1 MSAPRVYQ
9 NLIGGEYV
17 VSSSGKT
24 FERRNPADTRE
35 VVGVFQDSAVED
47 INAAVAAAR
56 EAYKSWRKVPAP
68 RRGEILLKAADLI
81 QARKEEFSRDLTR
94 EMGKPLFEAGGDIVE
109 AIGMAQ
115 YAGGEGRRMH
125 GVTTP
130 SEMPNKFQM
139 SIRQPIGVVGLIT
152 PWNFP
157 MAIASWKM
165 LPALVCGNTIVI
177 KPGEDASVSTYNLV
191 ECLIEAGLP
200 PGVVNIVTGYGP
212 SAGQPL
218 VEHPDVPVISFTG
231 STEVGRLVYELGA
244 RQIKRVSLEMGG
256 KNPLIVMPDA
266 DLDLVLNG
274 VLWAAFGTTGQR
286 CTATSRLIVH
296 KDVAAPLVER
306 IVAQAQSL
314 RIGNGLDPD
323 TQMGP
328 LVNADQVSR
337 VMGYIELG
345 QQEGATLRC
354 GGKRLSEGDYAHG
367 YFVQPTVFTGVRPEM
382 RIARE
387 EIFGPVLS
395 VIEVESLSEAVAVAN
410 NVAYGLSSAIYTRDI
425 NAAFQAMHE
434 LQAGIVYI
442 NAPTIGAEIHLP
454 FGGVK
459 ATGNGHRE
467 AGPTM
472 LDVFS
477 EWKSVYIDYS
487 GTLQR
492 AQIDNVED

>member
-1 MSAPRVYQ
+1 MSESRVFQ
-9 NLIGGEYV
+9 NFIGGEFV
-17 VSSSGKT
+17 DSSSGKT
-24 FERRNPADTRE
+24 FERRNPADQRDL
-35 VVGVFQDSAVED
+35 VGVFPDSNAED
-47 INAAVAAAR
+47 VQAAVAAAKA
-56 EAYKSWRKVPAP
+56 AYPAWKKVPAP
-68 RRGEILLKAADLI
+68 RRGEILLRAAELLL
-81 QARKEEFSRDLTR
+81 ARKDRYSLDLTR

-115 YAGGEGRRMH
+115 YAGSEGRRMH

-130 SEMPNKFQM
+130 SELPNKFQL
-139 SIRQPIGVVGLIT
+139 SLRQPIGVVGLIT

-165 LPALVCGNTIVI
+165 LPALVCGNTVVI

-191 ECLIEAGLP
+191 ECLVEAGLP
-200 PGVVNIVTGYGP
+200 PGVVNIVAGYGP

-231 STEVGRLVYELGA
+231 STDVGRLVYELAA

-266 DLDLVLNG
+266 DLDLVMQG
-274 VLWAAFGTTGQR
+274 VVWAAFGTTGQR

-296 KDVAAPLVER
+296 KDVAAKLVDRIVER
-306 IVAQAQSL
+306 AQSL
-314 RIGNGLDPD
+314 RVGNGLHAD
-323 TQMGP
+323 TEMGP
-328 LVNADQVSR
+328 LVNADQLKR
-337 VMGYIELG
+337 VLSYIELG
-345 QQEGATLRC
+345 KAEGATLRC
-354 GGKRLSEGDYAHG
+354 GGAQLTEGDYAHG
-367 YFVQPTVFTGVRPEM
+367 FFVQPTVFTGVQRTM

-395 VIEVESLSEAVAVAN
+395 VIEVSSLDEALSVAN
-410 NVAYGLSSAIYTRDI
+410 EVAYGLSSSIYTRDI
-425 NAAFQAMHE
+425 NAALQAMHE
-434 LQAGIVYI
+434 LEAGIVYI

-487 GTLQR
+487 GALQR
-492 AQIDNVED
+492 AQIDNVE

>member
-1 MSAPRVYQ
+1 MSMVREFK
-9 NLIGGEYV
+9 NLIGGAFV
-17 VSSSGKT
+17 ASRSGNT
-24 FERRNPADTRE
+24 YERRNPADRRE
-35 VVGVFQDSAVED
+35 VVGIFQDSTADDVND
-47 INAAVAAAR
+47 AVAAAKA
-56 EAYKSWRKVPAP
+56 AYPAWKQVPAP
-68 RRGEILLKAADLI
+68 KRGEILLRAAELL
-81 QARKEEFSRDLTR
+81 QARKERYSRDLTR

-115 YAGGEGRRMH
+115 YAGSEGRRMH

-130 SEMPNKFQM
+130 SELPNKFQLSM
-139 SIRQPIGVVGLIT
+139 RQPIGVVGLIT

-165 LPALVCGNTIVI
+165 LPALVCGNTVVI

-191 ECLIEAGLP
+191 ECLVEAGLP

-244 RQIKRVSLEMGG
+244 RQLKRVSLEMGG
-256 KNPLIVMPDA
+256 KNPLIVMDDA
-266 DLDLVLNG
+266 DLDLVEQG
-274 VLWAAFGTTGQR
+274 VVWGAFGTTGQR

-296 KDVAAPLVER
+296 RKVAGPLVAR
-306 IVAQAQSL
+306 IVARATSL
-314 RIGNGLDPD
+314 RIGNGLDPA
-323 TQMGP
+323 TEMGP
-328 LVNADQVSR
+328 LVNDDQLRR
-337 VMGYIELG
+337 VLGYMELG
-345 QQEGATLRC
+345 RREGATLRC
-354 GGKRLSEGDYAHG
+354 GGAQLSEGAYAHG
-367 YFVQPTVFTGVRPEM
+367 FFVQPTLFSDVTPHM

-395 VIEVESLSEAVAVAN
+395 VIEVASLDEALAVAN
-410 NVAYGLSSAIYTRDI
+410 DVAYGLSSSIYTRDV
-425 NAAFQAMHE
+425 NAAYRAMHE
-434 LQAGIVYI
+434 LEAGIVYI

-477 EWKSVYIDYS
+477 EWKSVYVDYS
-487 GTLQR
+487 GALQR
-492 AQIDNVED
+492 AQIDNVE

>member
-1 MSAPRVYQ
+1 MSESRVFQ
-9 NLIGGEYV
+9 NFIGGEFV
-17 VSSSGKT
+17 ASSSGKT
-24 FERRNPADTRE
+24 FERRNPADQRDL
-35 VVGVFQDSAVED
+35 VGVFPDSNAED
-47 INAAVAAAR
+47 VQAAVAAAKA
-56 EAYKSWRKVPAP
+56 AYPAWKKVPAP
-68 RRGEILLKAADLI
+68 RRGEILLRAAELLL
-81 QARKEEFSRDLTR
+81 ARKDRYSHDLTR

-115 YAGGEGRRMH
+115 YAGSEGRRMH

-130 SEMPNKFQM
+130 SELPNKFQL
-139 SIRQPIGVVGLIT
+139 SLRQPIGVVGLIT

-165 LPALVCGNTIVI
+165 LPALVCGNTVVI

-191 ECLIEAGLP
+191 ECLVEAGLP
-200 PGVVNIVTGYGP
+200 PGVVNIVAGYGP

-231 STEVGRLVYELGA
+231 STDVGRLVYELAA

-266 DLDLVLNG
+266 DLDLVMQG
-274 VLWAAFGTTGQR
+274 VVWAAFGTTGQR

-296 KDVAAPLVER
+296 KDVAAKLVDRIVER
-306 IVAQAQSL
+306 AKSL
-314 RIGNGLDPD
+314 RVGNGLHAD
-323 TQMGP
+323 TEMGP
-328 LVNADQVSR
+328 LVNADQLKR
-337 VMGYIELG
+337 VLSYIELG
-345 QQEGATLRC
+345 KAEGATLRC
-354 GGKRLSEGDYAHG
+354 GGAQLTEGDYAHG
-367 YFVQPTVFTGVRPEM
+367 FFVQPTVFTGVQRTM

-395 VIEVESLSEAVAVAN
+395 VIEVSSLDEALSVAN
-410 NVAYGLSSAIYTRDI
+410 EVAYGLSTSIYTRDI
-425 NAAFQAMHE
+425 NAALQAMHE
-434 LQAGIVYI
+434 LEAGIVYI

-487 GTLQR
+487 GALQR
-492 AQIDNVED
+492 AQIDNVE

>member
-1 MSAPRVYQ
+1 MSETRTFLNY
-9 NLIGGEYV
+9 IGGEFV
-17 VSSSGKT
+17 ASSTGKT
-24 FERRNPADTRE
+24 FERHNPADQRDL
-35 VVGVFQDSAVED
+35 VGVFQDSGAED
-47 INAAVAAAR
+47 VNAAVAAAKA
-56 EAYKSWRKVPAP
+56 AYPAWKKVPAP
-68 RRGEILLKAADLI
+68 RRGEILLRAAELLLE
-81 QARKEEFSRDLTR
+81 RKERYSRDLTR

-115 YAGGEGRRMH
+115 YAGSEGRRMH

-130 SEMPNKFQM
+130 SELPNKFQM
-139 SIRQPIGVVGLIT
+139 SMRQPIGVVGMIT

-165 LPALVCGNTIVI
+165 LPALVCGNTVVI
-177 KPGEDASVSTYNLV
+177 KPGEDASVSTFNLV
-191 ECLIEAGLP
+191 ECLVEAGLP

-231 STEVGRLVYELGA
+231 STEVGRMVYELGA

-256 KNPLIVMPDA
+256 KNPLIVMDDA
-266 DLDLVLNG
+266 DLDLVLQG
-274 VLWAAFGTTGQR
+274 AVWAAFGTTGQR

-296 KDVAAPLVER
+296 KAVAGKLVDRIVER
-306 IVAQAQSL
+306 AQSL
-314 RIGNGLDPD
+314 KVGNGLSGD
-323 TQMGP
+323 TEMGP
-328 LVNADQVSR
+328 LVNADQLER
-337 VMGYIELG
+337 VLGYIEVG
-345 QQEGATLRC
+345 KGEGATLRC
-354 GGKRLSEGDYAHG
+354 GGGQLTGGDYDHG
-367 YFVQPTVFTGVRPEM
+367 FFVQPTVFTGVKRAM

-395 VIEVESLSEAVAVAN
+395 VIEVESLEEAISVAN
-410 NVAYGLSSAIYTRDI
+410 EVAYGLSSAIYTRDI
-425 NAAFQAMHE
+425 NAAYRAMHE
-434 LQAGIVYI
+434 LEAGIVYI

-477 EWKSVYIDYS
+477 EWKSVYVDYS
-487 GTLQR
+487 GALQR
-492 AQIDNVED
+492 AQIDNAE

>member
-1 MSAPRVYQ
+1 MSETRTF
-9 NLIGGEYV
+9 NNFINGEFV
-17 VSSSGKT
+17 ASRSGKT
-24 FERRNPADTRE
+24 FERRNPADRRDL
-35 VVGVFQDSAVED
+35 VGVFQDSDAND
-47 INAAVAAAR
+47 IAAAVAAAKA
-56 EAYKSWRKVPAP
+56 AYQTWRKVPAP
-68 RRGEILLKAADLI
+68 RRGEILLKAADLLL
-81 QARKEEFSRDLTR
+81 ARKEQYSRDLTR

-115 YAGGEGRRMH
+115 YAGSEGRRMH

-130 SEMPNKFQM
+130 SELPNKFQM
-139 SIRQPIGVVGLIT
+139 SIRQPIGVIGMIT

-165 LPALVCGNTIVI
+165 LPALVCGNTVVI

-191 ECLIEAGLP
+191 ECLVEAGLP

-218 VEHPDVPVISFTG
+218 VEHPDVPVLSFTG
-231 STEVGRLVYELGA
+231 STDVGRLVYELAA

-256 KNPLIVMPDA
+256 KNPLIVMADA
-266 DLDLVLNG
+266 DLDLVMQG
-274 VLWAAFGTTGQR
+274 VVWAAFGTTGQR

-296 KDVAAPLVER
+296 RDVAGPLVER
-306 IVAQAQSL
+306 IVARAKTL
-314 RIGNGLDPD
+314 RVGNGLHAD
-323 TQMGP
+323 TEMGP
-328 LVNADQVSR
+328 LVNQDQLER
-337 VMGYIELG
+337 VLSYIEIG
-345 QQEGATLRC
+345 KSEGAELRC
-354 GGKRLSEGDYAHG
+354 GGGRLTGGDYDHG
-367 YFVQPTVFTGVRPEM
+367 YYVQPTVFTGVKHTM

-395 VIEVESLSEAVAVAN
+395 VIAVDSLDEALAVAN
-410 NVAYGLSSAIYTRDI
+410 DVAYGLSSSIYTRDI
-425 NAAFQAMHE
+425 NAAYRAMHE
-434 LQAGIVYI
+434 LEAGIVYI

-477 EWKSVYIDYS
+477 EWKSVYVDYS
-487 GTLQR
+487 GSLQR
-492 AQIDNVED
+492 AQIDNVD

>member
-1 MSAPRVYQ
+1 MSEPRVFKNY
-9 NLIGGEYV
+9 IGGEFV
-17 VSSSGKT
+17 ESSTGKT
-24 FERRNPADTRE
+24 FERRNPADSRD
-35 VVGVFQDSAVED
+35 VVGVFQDSGADDV
-47 INAAVAAAR
+47 NAAVAAAK
-56 EAYKSWRKVPAP
+56 EAYKSWKKVPAP
-68 RRGEILLKAADLI
+68 RRGEILLKAAEILLS
-81 QARKEEFSRDLTR
+81 RKERYSRDLTR

-115 YAGGEGRRMH
+115 YAGSEGRRMH

-130 SEMPNKFQM
+130 SELPNKFQM
-139 SIRQPIGVVGLIT
+139 SMRQPIGVVGMIT

-165 LPALVCGNTIVI
+165 LPALVCGNTVVI

-191 ECLIEAGLP
+191 ECLVEAGLP
-200 PGVVNIVTGYGP
+200 PGVVNIVAGYGP

-218 VEHPDVPVISFTG
+218 VEHPDVPVVSFTG

-266 DLDLVLNG
+266 DLDLVMQG
-274 VLWAAFGTTGQR
+274 VVWAAFGTTGQR

-296 KDVAAPLVER
+296 RDVAGPLVER
-306 IVAQAQSL
+306 IVERARSL
-314 RIGNGLDPD
+314 RVGNGLHAD
-323 TQMGP
+323 TEMGP
-328 LVNADQVSR
+328 LVNEDQLKR
-337 VMGYIELG
+337 VLSYIEVG
-345 QQEGATLRC
+345 KGEGAELRC
-354 GGKRLSEGDYAHG
+354 GGARLSEGEHAHG
-367 YFVQPTVFTGVRPEM
+367 YFVQPTVFTGVKHTM

-395 VIEVESLSEAVAVAN
+395 VIEVGSLDEALAVAN
-410 NVAYGLSSAIYTRDI
+410 DVAYGLSSSIYTRDI
-425 NAAFQAMHE
+425 NAAYRAMHE
-434 LQAGIVYI
+434 LEAGIVYI

-477 EWKSVYIDYS
+477 EWKSVYVDYS
-487 GTLQR
+487 GSLQR
-492 AQIDNVED
+492 AQIDNADA

>member
-1 MSAPRVYQ
+1 MSETRTFLNY
-9 NLIGGEYV
+9 IGGEFV
-17 VSSSGKT
+17 ASSSGNT
-24 FERRNPADTRE
+24 FERRNPADQRDL
-35 VVGVFQDSAVED
+35 VGVFQDSGAED
-47 INAAVAAAR
+47 VNAAVAAAKA
-56 EAYKSWRKVPAP
+56 AYPAWKKVPAP
-68 RRGEILLKAADLI
+68 RRGEILLKAAELLLE
-81 QARKEEFSRDLTR
+81 RKERYSRDLTR

-115 YAGGEGRRMH
+115 YAGSEGRRMH

-130 SEMPNKFQM
+130 SELPNKFQM
-139 SIRQPIGVVGLIT
+139 SIRQPIGVVGMIT

-165 LPALVCGNTIVI
+165 LPALVCGNTVVI

-191 ECLIEAGLP
+191 ECLVEAGLP

-256 KNPLIVMPDA
+256 KNPLIVMDDA
-266 DLDLVLNG
+266 DLDLVLQG
-274 VLWAAFGTTGQR
+274 AVWAAFGTTGQR

-296 KDVAAPLVER
+296 KAVAGKLVDRIVER
-306 IVAQAQSL
+306 AQGL
-314 RIGNGLDPD
+314 RVGNGLHAD
-323 TQMGP
+323 TEMGP
-328 LVNADQVSR
+328 LVNADQLER
-337 VMGYIELG
+337 VLGYIEVG
-345 QQEGATLRC
+345 KQEGATLRC
-354 GGKRLSEGDYAHG
+354 GGEQLSEGDYAHG
-367 YFVQPTVFTGVRPEM
+367 FFVPPTVFTGVQRTM

-395 VIEVESLSEAVAVAN
+395 VIEVESLDEAISVAN
-410 NVAYGLSSAIYTRDI
+410 EVAYGLSSSIYTRDI
-425 NAAFQAMHE
+425 NAAYRAMHE
-434 LQAGIVYI
+434 LEAGIVYI

-477 EWKSVYIDYS
+477 EWKSVYVDYS
-487 GTLQR
+487 GALQR
-492 AQIDNVED
+492 AQIDNAE

>member
-1 MSAPRVYQ
+1 MSETRLFK
-9 NLIGGEYV
+9 NFIGGEFV
-17 VSSSGKT
+17 ASSTGKT
-24 FERRNPADTRE
+24 FERRNPADSRDL
-35 VVGVFQDSAVED
+35 VGVFQDSGADDVH
-47 INAAVAAAR
+47 AAVAAAKA
-56 EAYKSWRKVPAP
+56 AYPMWKKVPAP
-68 RRGEILLKAADLI
+68 RRGEILLKAAELL
-81 QARKEEFSRDLTR
+81 QARKDAYSRDLTR

-115 YAGGEGRRMH
+115 YAGSEGRRMH

-130 SEMPNKFQM
+130 SELPNKFQM
-139 SIRQPIGVVGLIT
+139 SIRQPIGVVGMIT

-165 LPALVCGNTIVI
+165 LPALVAGNTVVI
-177 KPGEDASVSTYNLV
+177 KPGEDASISTYNLV
-191 ECLIEAGLP
+191 ECLTEAGVP
-200 PGVVNIVTGYGP
+200 PGVINIVTGYGP

-218 VEHPDVPVISFTG
+218 VEHPDVPVVSFTG

-256 KNPLIVMPDA
+256 KNPLIVMDDA
-266 DLDLVLNG
+266 DLDLVLQG
-274 VLWAAFGTTGQR
+274 AVWAAFGTTGQR

-296 KDVAAPLVER
+296 RRVAKALVER
-306 IVAQAQSL
+306 IVERAQSL
-314 RIGNGLDPD
+314 RVGNGLHPD
-323 TQMGP
+323 TEMGP
-328 LVNADQVSR
+328 LVNEDQLRR
-337 VMGYIELG
+337 VLSYMQLG
-345 QQEGATLRC
+345 QDEGATLRC
-354 GGKRLSEGDYAHG
+354 GGGRLTGGDYDYG
-367 YFVQPTVFTGVRPEM
+367 YFVQPTVFTGVKRTM

-395 VIEVESLSEAVAVAN
+395 VIEVESLDEAISVAN
-410 NVAYGLSSAIYTRDI
+410 EVAYGLSSSIYTRDI
-425 NAAFQAMHE
+425 NAAYRAMTE
-434 LQAGIVYI
+434 LEAGIVYI

-477 EWKSVYIDYS
+477 EWKSVYVDYS
-487 GTLQR
+487 GSLQR
-492 AQIDNVED
+492 AQIDNVD

>member
-1 MSAPRVYQ
+1 MSETRLFQ
-9 NLIGGEYV
+9 NYIGGEFV
-17 VSSSGKT
+17 ASSSGKT
-24 FERRNPADTRE
+24 FERRNPADQRE
-35 VVGVFQDSAVED
+35 VVGVFQDSRAED
-47 INAAVAAAR
+47 VNAAVAAAKA
-56 EAYKSWRKVPAP
+56 AYPVWKQVPAP
-68 RRGEILLKAADLI
+68 RRGEILLKAAELLLE
-81 QARKEEFSRDLTR
+81 RKERYSRDLTR

-115 YAGGEGRRMH
+115 YAGSEGRRMH

-130 SEMPNKFQM
+130 SELPNKFQM
-139 SIRQPIGVVGLIT
+139 SMRQPIGVVGMIT

-165 LPALVCGNTIVI
+165 LPALVCGNTVVI

-191 ECLIEAGLP
+191 ECLVEAGLP

-231 STEVGRLVYELGA
+231 STEVGRMVYELGA

-256 KNPLIVMPDA
+256 KNPLIVMDDA
-266 DLDLVLNG
+266 DLDLVLQG
-274 VLWAAFGTTGQR
+274 VVWAAFGTTGQR

-296 KDVAAPLVER
+296 KKVAATLVDRIVER
-306 IVAQAQSL
+306 AQSL
-314 RIGNGLDPD
+314 RVGNGLSGD
-323 TQMGP
+323 TEMGP
-328 LVNADQVSR
+328 LVNSDQLER
-337 VMGYIELG
+337 VLGYIEVG
-345 QQEGATLRC
+345 KGEGATLRC
-354 GGKRLSEGDYAHG
+354 GGERLTGGDYEHG
-367 YFVQPTVFTGVRPEM
+367 FFVQPTVFTGVKRTM

-395 VIEVESLSEAVAVAN
+395 VIEVESLDEALSVAN
-410 NVAYGLSSAIYTRDI
+410 EVAYGLSSSIYTRDI
-425 NAAFQAMHE
+425 NAAYRAMHE
-434 LQAGIVYI
+434 LEAGIVYI

-477 EWKSVYIDYS
+477 EWKSVYVDYS
-487 GTLQR
+487 GALQR
-492 AQIDNVED
+492 AQIDNAE

>member
-1 MSAPRVYQ
+1 MSETRLFQ
-9 NLIGGEYV
+9 NYIGGEFV
-17 VSSSGKT
+17 ASSSGKT
-24 FERRNPADTRE
+24 FERRNPADQRE
-35 VVGVFQDSAVED
+35 VVGVFQDSGAED
-47 INAAVAAAR
+47 VNAAVAAAKA
-56 EAYKSWRKVPAP
+56 AYPVWKQVPAP
-68 RRGEILLKAADLI
+68 RRGEILLKAAELLLE
-81 QARKEEFSRDLTR
+81 RKERYSRDLTR

-115 YAGGEGRRMH
+115 YAGSEGRRMH

-130 SEMPNKFQM
+130 SELPNKFQM
-139 SIRQPIGVVGLIT
+139 SMRQPIGVVGMIT

-165 LPALVCGNTIVI
+165 LPALVCGNTVVI

-191 ECLIEAGLP
+191 ECLVEAGLP

-231 STEVGRLVYELGA
+231 STEVGRMVYELGA

-256 KNPLIVMPDA
+256 KNPLIVMDDA
-266 DLDLVLNG
+266 DLDLVLQG
-274 VLWAAFGTTGQR
+274 VVWAAFGTTGQR

-296 KDVAAPLVER
+296 KKVAATLVDRIVER
-306 IVAQAQSL
+306 VQSL
-314 RIGNGLDPD
+314 RVGNGLSGD
-323 TQMGP
+323 TEMGP
-328 LVNADQVSR
+328 LVNSDQLER
-337 VMGYIELG
+337 VLGYIEVG
-345 QQEGATLRC
+345 KGEGATLRC
-354 GGKRLSEGDYAHG
+354 GGERLTGGDYEHG
-367 YFVQPTVFTGVRPEM
+367 FFVQPTVFTGVKRTM

-395 VIEVESLSEAVAVAN
+395 VIEVDSLDEALSVAN
-410 NVAYGLSSAIYTRDI
+410 EVAYGLSSSIYTRDI
-425 NAAFQAMHE
+425 NAAYRAMHE
-434 LQAGIVYI
+434 LEAGIVYI

-477 EWKSVYIDYS
+477 EWKSVYVDYS
-487 GTLQR
+487 GALQR
-492 AQIDNVED
+492 AQIDNAE

>member
-1 MSAPRVYQ
+1 MSNPRIFH
-9 NLIGGEYV
+9 NLIGGAFLP
-17 VSSSGKT
+17 SRSGQT
-24 FERRNPADTRE
+24 FERRNPADTRDI
-35 VVGVFQDSAVED
+35 VGVFQQSNAED
-47 INAAVAAAR
+47 VGLAVAAAK
-56 EAYKSWRKVPAP
+56 AAFPAWSQIPAP
-68 RRGEILLKAADLI
+68 RRGEILLRAATILE
-81 QARKEEFSRDLTR
+81 ARKEQYSHDLTR

-115 YAGGEGRRMH
+115 YAGSEGRRMH

-130 SEMPNKFQM
+130 SELPNKFQM
-139 SIRQPIGVVGLIT
+139 SIRQPLGVVGLIT

-165 LPALVCGNTIVI
+165 LPALVAGNTVVI
-177 KPGEDASVSTYNLV
+177 KPGEDAAVSTYNLV
-191 ECLIEAGLP
+191 AALTEAGLP

-212 SAGQPL
+212 GAGQPL
-218 VEHPDVPVISFTG
+218 VEHPDVPLISFTG
-231 STEVGRLVYELGA
+231 STTTGRLVYELGA

-266 DLDLVLNG
+266 DMDLVMQG
-274 VLWAAFGTTGQR
+274 VVWAAFGTTGQR

-296 KDVAAPLVER
+296 KDVAEPLVARIIER
-306 IVAQAQSL
+306 AQHL
-314 RIGNGLDPD
+314 RVGNGLHPE
-323 TQMGP
+323 TEMGP
-328 LVNADQVSR
+328 LVNEKQMQR
-337 VMGYIELG
+337 VLSYIEIG

-354 GGKRLSEGDYAHG
+354 GGGRMSEGDLAHG
-367 YFVQPTVFTGVRPEM
+367 WFVQPTVFTGVTPQM

-395 VIEVESLSEAVAVAN
+395 VIEVGSLEEAIAVAN
-410 NVAYGLSSAIYTRDI
+410 DVAYGLSASIYTRDI
-425 NAAFQAMHE
+425 NAAYRAMLALE
-434 LQAGIVYI
+434 AGIVYI

-477 EWKSVYIDYS
+477 EWKSIYIDFS
-487 GTLQR
+487 GSLQR
-492 AQIDNVED
+492 AQIDNVE

>member
-1 MSAPRVYQ
+1 MSESRVFQ
-9 NLIGGEYV
+9 NFIGGEFV
-17 VSSSGKT
+17 DSSSGKT
-24 FERRNPADTRE
+24 FERRNPADQRDL
-35 VVGVFQDSAVED
+35 VGVFPDSNAED
-47 INAAVAAAR
+47 VQAAVAAAKA
-56 EAYKSWRKVPAP
+56 AYPAWKKVPAP
-68 RRGEILLKAADLI
+68 RRGEILLRAAELLL
-81 QARKEEFSRDLTR
+81 ARKDRYSHDLTR

-115 YAGGEGRRMH
+115 YAGSEGRRMH

-130 SEMPNKFQM
+130 SELPNKFQL
-139 SIRQPIGVVGLIT
+139 SLRQPIGVVGLIT

-165 LPALVCGNTIVI
+165 LPALVCGNTVVI

-191 ECLIEAGLP
+191 ECLVEAGLP
-200 PGVVNIVTGYGP
+200 PGVVNIVAGYGP

-231 STEVGRLVYELGA
+231 STDVGRLVYELAA

-266 DLDLVLNG
+266 DLDLVMQG
-274 VLWAAFGTTGQR
+274 VVWAAFGTTGQR

-296 KDVAAPLVER
+296 KDVAAKLVDRIVER
-306 IVAQAQSL
+306 AQSL
-314 RIGNGLDPD
+314 RVGNGLHAD
-323 TQMGP
+323 TEMGP
-328 LVNADQVSR
+328 LVNADQLKR
-337 VMGYIELG
+337 VLSYIELG
-345 QQEGATLRC
+345 KAEGATLRC
-354 GGKRLSEGDYAHG
+354 GGAQLTEGDYAHG
-367 YFVQPTVFTGVRPEM
+367 FFVQPTVFTGVQRTM

-395 VIEVESLSEAVAVAN
+395 VIEVSSLDEALSVAN
-410 NVAYGLSSAIYTRDI
+410 EVAYGLSSSIYTRDI
-425 NAAFQAMHE
+425 NAALQAMHE
-434 LQAGIVYI
+434 LEAGIVYI

-487 GTLQR
+487 GALQR
-492 AQIDNVED
+492 AQIDNVE